1 MSTSSSNHESR
12 SNLDSEMRISISK
25 KHNGTLGESTQVRIV
40 IPSTSTNPSNFK
52 ETIGSDSSISS
63 SSASPRN
70 LRECKQKP
78 SSKGTAR
85 KTMSSFTPK
94 TQLQMLAKPR
104 SHDLVTI
111 DSGDED
117 SNCLLDPLSE
127 PNDKDSVTPTLQK
140 SLISFDSNLTSSENK
155 LKNSPG
161 SFASST
167 TKGNGLSDKI
177 VLNHLKVSD
186 TSIDKDESKRS
197 KTLGVYMEL
206 FEIEWK
212 KHMNDVEYAKVKK
225 KLEKR
230 VYGISDYYKNS
241 ARLHEFIQMKTTSI
255 VNEPRKVFPVLKE
268 VLDELTKHGHKE
280 SALCIQTTT
289 EEPVEKKRIVL
300 TSVLDHD
307 NCSDSSSKPSTS
319 KIGDESFVEDCSA
332 KINSDNHR
340 KLTKALV
347 LKKKRHIHKL
357 ERALMT
363 CGKEIRRC
371 EEEELTLSDLED
383 DDSAYIRASR
393 YKARYLKIYS
403 KIAQLR
409 KLDASLQR
417 KQDKR
422 FRTESSQIPDINVKV
437 EVMVNKHKQFP
448 DYADILKLYKTYYCD
463 NNLVV
468 SKEAM
473 KAEGKI

>member
-1 MSTSSSNHESR
+1 
-12 SNLDSEMRISISK
+12 MRISISK

-40 IPSTSTNPSNFK
+40 IPSASTNSSTCK

-63 SSASPRN
+63 FPASRRN
-70 LRECKQKP
+70 LRECHHKSINKR
-78 SSKGTAR
+78 SAR

-94 TQLQMLAKPR
+94 TQLQMLPKPR

-117 SNCLLDPLSE
+117 SNCLHEPLSE
-127 PNDKDSVTPTLQK
+127 PNNKDSLTPTLQK
-140 SLISFDSNLTSSENK
+140 SLIPFDSNSTSSENK
-155 LKNSPG
+155 QKNCPG
-161 SFASST
+161 NVAPST
-167 TKGNGLSDKI
+167 TKGNRVSDAI
-177 VLNHLKVSD
+177 VLQHLEVSN
-186 TSIDKDESKRS
+186 TNIDKDDSRN
-197 KTLGVYMEL
+197 KTLEFYMEL
-206 FEIEWK
+206 FEVEWK
-212 KHMNDVEYAKVKK
+212 KYMNNVEYAKVKK

-230 VYGISDYYKNS
+230 FYGISDYYKNS
-241 ARLHEFIQMKTTSI
+241 SRLHEFIQMKTTSI
-255 VNEPRKVFPVLKE
+255 VKEPRKVFLVIKD

-280 SALCIQTTT
+280 SVLRIQTMA
-289 EEPVEKKRIVL
+289 EEAVKKKRIVL

-307 NCSDSSSKPSTS
+307 NYSNASSKPSTS
-319 KIGDESFVEDCSA
+319 KIADESFVKDCNA
-332 KINSDNHR
+332 KIYSDNHR
-340 KLTKALV
+340 KLMKAQV
-347 LKKKRHIHKL
+347 VKKKRHIHKL

-371 EEEELTLSDLED
+371 EEEELSLSDLED
-383 DDSAYIRASR
+383 DDSAYIRVSR
-393 YKARYLKIYS
+393 YKARYMKIYS

-422 FRTESSQIPDINVKV
+422 FRTESSQIPNINAKV
-437 EVMVNKHKQFP
+437 EEMVNKKKQFP
-448 DYADILKLYKTYYCD
+448 DYADVLKLYETYYRD

-473 KAEGKI
+473 KAEGKILLV